1 MMNKNVF
8 VKPNGQSRACA
19 GDAEARKRPSETR
32 VKLIKIP
39 YLCNM
44 IRDFYDIDLS
54 GRNSFHV
61 RQRAA
66 RLVEF
71 ETTDDLTA
79 FFRKGAPAKWTVL
92 AGGNNILFTQDFD
105 GVLLTPRAASID
117 VVAETPD
124 AVAVR
129 AEAGVEWD
137 DLVAWAVER
146 DLWGIENLSLIPGKV
161 GAAPVQNIG
170 AYGAEAKDAIESV
183 EMFCTDTCNTLILSR
198 EHCAF
203 GYRES
208 VFKHALRGR
217 VVITAVTFRLSR
229 RPRPDL
235 GYGDLLRE
243 TEARGGATLRNIRE
257 AVCAIRRSK
266 LPDTAVLGNAGSFFK
281 NPVVEAAVAE
291 RLSFDI
297 AGQVAQLR
305 AERDAIARALA
316 ACPAIERVYPSDAN
330 FILVRTPDPDRLYD
344 ALIAAGVIV
353 RNRSRIPGCEGCLR
367 ITVGTPEENVRMLET
382 VKNFT
387 L

>member
-1 MMNKNVF
+1 MKFNVF
-8 VKPNGQSRACA
+8 VKPNRQSRACT

-183 EMFCTDTCNTLILSR
+183 EMISFS
-198 EHCAF
+198 AVP
-203 GYRES
+203 
-208 VFKHALRGR
+208 VF
-217 VVITAVTFRLSR
+217 VPTIS
-229 RPRPDL
+229 
-235 GYGDLLRE
+235 
-243 TEARGGATLRNIRE
+243 
-257 AVCAIRRSK
+257 
-266 LPDTAVLGNAGSFFK
+266 
-281 NPVVEAAVAE
+281 
-291 RLSFDI
+291 
-297 AGQVAQLR
+297 
-305 AERDAIARALA
+305 RALTA
-316 ACPAIERVYPSDAN
+316 HGI
-330 FILVRTPDPDRLYD
+330 FILMRLPVMK
-344 ALIAAGVIV
+344 A
-353 RNRSRIPGCEGCLR
+353 R
-367 ITVGTPEENVRMLET
+367 
-382 VKNFT
+382 
-387 L
+387 